1 MHKMRPNV
9 LIVDDDIETLEIMSL
24 YLKPIANIT
33 TVTGGRQ
40 ALEYIQQNPVDV
52 ILLDLYMPG
61 MNGFQTVEECRK
73 LEACINVPIILI
85 TGSNDKLTVLN
96 SVVMGVDGFLVKPVQ
111 KEVLVQ
117 KVMEVYNKRQKEKNK
132 KTVLAIDDDMT
143 YLKQI
148 NRFLH
153 DSYNVIMINSAKLA
167 LEYLLKHRPDVVLL
181 DFQMPFYN
189 GANVMNMIRKN
200 TNGQDIPIIL
210 LSGVLDREV
219 INECYS
225 CNPAAYLAKPV
236 SKEVLIETIERA
248 LKH

>member
-1 MHKMRPNV
+1 MRPNV
-9 LIVDDDIETLEIMSL
+9 LIVDDDIESLEIMSL
-24 YLKPIANIT
+24 YLKSIANT
-33 TVTGGRQ
+33 ATVNGGRQ
-40 ALEYIQQNPVDV
+40 ALEYVQQNPVDV
-52 ILLDLYMPG
+52 ILLDLYMPV
-61 MNGFQTVEECRK
+61 MNGFQTVEEFRK
-73 LEACINVPIILI
+73 LKECINVPIILM

-96 SVVMGVDGFLVKPVQ
+96 SVVLGVDGFLVKPVQ
-111 KEVLVQ
+111 KDVLVQ
-117 KVMEVYNKRQKEKNK
+117 KVMEVYNKRQKERNK
-132 KTVLAIDDDMT
+132 RTVLAIDDDMT

-167 LEYLLKHRPDVVLL
+167 LEYLLKHTPDVILL

-189 GANVMNMIRKN
+189 GATVMNMIRKN
-200 TNGQDIPIIL
+200 TGGKNIPIIL

-236 SKEVLIETIERA
+236 SKETLIETIERA
-248 LKH
+248 LKQ